1 MPSTVSPQQRRA
13 AKRQMIEQIE
23 QGASVQQARH
33 YSEVRM
39 HRATV
44 YRLLKRVRTQG
55 EAAYTDG
62 RHGHPI
68 KLCGEVRAFLIEMC
82 QGSPSVSSP
91 VVQHACVGYFAYLFS
106 NEPLISDES
115 PGSENQRQ
123 DLYDF
128 TSS

>member
-1 MPSTVSPQQRRA
+1 
-13 AKRQMIEQIE
+13 
-23 QGASVQQARH
+23 
-33 YSEVRM
+33 
-39 HRATV
+39 
-44 YRLLKRVRTQG
+44 
-55 EAAYTDG
+55 
-62 RHGHPI
+62 
-68 KLCGEVRAFLIEMC
+68 MC